1 MSSLRAV
8 ATIMLPCSNRSIWSR
23 SATRPA
29 THLSANLAE
38 APASTSMDSNIASL
52 ITGKNTFSSNWPL
65 APAMLMVT
73 SLPIT
78 RAAAM
83 VMASAITGFTFPG
96 MMLLPGAT
104 GGMIIS
110 ASPALGPLPSSRISL
125 AILNKDAAIAL
136 SCPWAS
142 TTPSCAAW
150 ASKWLGASINGMPV
164 QSASCLMVAPGKFWG
179 VLIPVPTAVPPRASS
194 VSASRARWARSIPF
208 FTWAA

>member
-1 MSSLRAV
+1 MF
-8 ATIMLPCSNRSIWSR
+8 PCRSRSICSR

-29 THLSANLAE
+29 THFSANFAE
-38 APASTSMDSNIASL
+38 APASTSMDSSIASL
-52 ITGKNTFSSNWPL
+52 ITGRKTLSSNWPL

-104 GGMIIS
+104 GGIMIS
-110 ASPALGPLPSSRISL
+110 ASPARGPLPSKRMSF
-125 AILNKDAAIAL
+125 AILNSDAAIAF

-142 TTPSCAAW
+142 TTPSWAAW
-150 ASKWLGASINGMPV
+150 ASKWLGASTKGIPV
-164 QSASCLMVAPGKFWG
+164 HSASCLMVAPGKFCG
-179 VLIPVPTAVPPRASS
+179 VLMPVPTAVPPRASS
-194 VSASRARWARSIPF
+194 VRASRARWDRSMPF